1 MNGILLKFRWP
12 SVVVIFLIC
21 AAVPG
26 RADQTDPRLDALFEK
41 LGSAEVFSIAHAT
54 EQQIWIIW
62 HEVAESAEVAEIMEN
77 GLQAMRE
84 SRLDD
89 ALEAFDKAVQ
99 RAPEFAEAWNK
110 RATINFLLG
119 DYPASIADVR
129 RTLAL
134 EPRHF
139 GALSGLGL
147 INLKLDRKA
156 DALAAF
162 EAALEIHPFLP
173 VRFEIDALRKAVG
186 GEKI

>member
-1 MNGILLKFRWP
+1 MNGILLKFRRL
-12 SVVVIFLIC
+12 SVALVFLLG
-21 AAVPG
+21 AANASQ
-26 RADQTDPRLDALFEK
+26 ADQTDPRLDALFEK
-41 LGSAEVFSIAHAT
+41 LRIAEVFSIAHAT

-62 HEVAESAEVAEIMEN
+62 HEAPEIPEVAEIMED
-77 GLQAMRE
+77 GLQSMRE
-84 SRLDD
+84 SRLGD
-89 ALEAFDKAVQ
+89 ALEAFDKAVR
-99 RAPEFAEAWNK
+99 RAPTFAEAWNK

-129 RTLAL
+129 QTLAL

-173 VRFEIDALRKAVG
+173 VRFEIDALRKAVE